1 MTTFTLD
8 WLGRALRGRLGSP
21 ASAGNG
27 SATGAARQAPPVSIN
42 LALQGGGAHGA
53 FTWGVLDALAGDAS
67 MQIEGISGSSAGAMN
82 AVVFADGWLKGGP
95 AQARRGLADFWN
107 AVSSQLLWGAIT
119 QGAGDQIELAPA
131 GRWAANWASHFAPS
145 QFNPLDLNPLRDLLA
160 QQVDFARLRAECPFK
175 LFIGATSVRTG
186 RLRLFRE
193 HELTV
198 DMLLASACLPKLH
211 HAVEIDGETYWDG
224 GYCANPAVFPLFYEC
239 RSRDILLVLLAPLE
253 RDDVPRTTEEIETRI
268 TELAF
273 STTLMREMRMFGR
286 AASYAGSS
294 LFSTGRLER
303 RLRNVRFHMVDSSR
317 VGSLRRTRSQLI
329 AHKPFLQLLHEQG
342 RECGNDWLTMHAGG
356 VGRRSTFDIA
366 AGFA

>member
-1 MTTFTLD
+1 MTTFTFD
-8 WLGRALRGRLGSP
+8 WLGRALRGRAVS
-21 ASAGNG
+21 ASSAGG
-27 SATGAARQAPPVSIN
+27 VAVPSGAPGVPPITVN

-67 MQIEGISGSSAGAMN
+67 IRVEGISGSSAGAMN

-95 AQARRGLADFWN
+95 ERARRGLAEFWN
-107 AVSSQLLWGAIT
+107 AVSSQLPWGAMT
-119 QGAGDQIELAPA
+119 QGSGEQIELAPT
-131 GRWAANWASHFAPS
+131 GRWAANWASHFSPS

-160 QQVDFARLRAECPFK
+160 RQVDFDRLRVACPFK

-193 HELTV
+193 HELTAE
-198 DMLLASACLPKLH
+198 MLLASACLPKLH
-211 HAVEIDGETYWDG
+211 HAVEVDGEKYWDG
-224 GYCANPAVFPLFYEC
+224 GYSANPAVFPLFYEC
-239 RSRDILLVLLAPLE
+239 KSRDILLVLLAPLE
-253 RDDVPRTTEEIETRI
+253 RDDVPCTTEEIETRI
-268 TELAF
+268 TELSFNA
-273 STTLMREMRMFGR
+273 TLMREMRMFGR

-303 RLRNVRFHMVDSSR
+303 RLRNVRFHMIDSSR

-342 RECGNDWLTMHAGG
+342 RECGNDWLTRHSGG
-356 VGRRSTFDIA
+356 VGKRSTVDIA